1 MRNKSDK
8 VRRTIK
14 ANITGEKDNI
24 RLFGALFRLVRWK
37 NLLII
42 ILTQVLLQYFLI
54 IPFAEIA
61 GASFISMSGLNFA
74 ILIISTILITA
85 AGYIINDHFDVEID
99 IINKPERV
107 IIGRFISKKQGL
119 YLYWILNI
127 IGVAAG
133 FHVAHRV
140 SALSL
145 GFIFPVT
152 AGLLWMYSLQYKRM
166 VLIGNL
172 VVSLLSAMPVLLVW
186 LFNFFLTKAQNPE
199 FLVSAKSINTII
211 NVSVWFYAIFAFVVT
226 LIREIIKDIEDIDGD
241 SAAGCQTLPLTL
253 GIKVTKNIIFI
264 LIVFSITVLA
274 FAQYLMLTHDFR
286 ILFFYYLITVQ
297 GLFFYLL
304 TLTLHSRTTKDFRFA
319 GNIAKIVMVAG
330 LLGIQLFKLE
340 IIFLQ

>member
-1 MRNKSDK
+1 MPG
-8 VRRTIK
+8 VI
-14 ANITGEKDNI
+14 
-24 RLFGALFRLVRWK
+24 FRLVRWH

-54 IPFAEIA
+54 TPFAEIA
-61 GASFISMSGLNFA
+61 GIPFISMSWINFA
-74 ILIISTILITA
+74 ILVIATVLIAA
-85 AGYIINDHFDVEID
+85 AGYLINDYFDVEID
-99 IINKPERV
+99 LINKPERV
-107 IIGRFISKKQGL
+107 IIGRYISKKQGL
-119 YLYWILNI
+119 YLYWVLNI

-199 FLVSAKSINTII
+199 FLVFAKSINTII
-211 NVSVWFYAIFAFVVT
+211 NVSVWFYAVFAFVVT
-226 LIREIIKDIEDIDGD
+226 LIREMIKDIEDIDGD

-253 GIKVTKNIIFI
+253 GIKGTKNIIFI

-297 GLFFYLL
+297 SLFVYLL
-304 TLTLHSRTTKDFRFA
+304 TLTLRSKTTKDFRFT
-319 GNIAKIVMVAG
+319 GNIAKIVLVAG